1 MFKLNISP
9 ELREAIDRENRES
22 LRLYGLQNAWLAT
35 ALLQLAR
42 RAQASAPNIRFDEY
56 TYESR
61 LIWGIIPE
69 LARRLGVI
77 RMTTNE
83 IDWEV
88 RELSD
93 YQLRIRTGYTLKN
106 IGYSRKAGW
115 DVLSRDVANGNVVVY
130 ALDRLCPGRLED
142 RDDPLVV
149 DLSSMAAVRQCPYA
163 GVWTPAMVSFAQ
175 TEEGEGGEN
184 CDEVESGV
192 APGR

>member
-9 ELREAIDRENRES
+9 ELREAIDRENREA
-22 LRLYGLQNAWLAT
+22 LRLYGLKSAWLAA
-35 ALLQLAR
+35 ALLQLTR
-42 RAQASAPNIRFDEY
+42 QAQASTPGHRFDDH
-56 TYESR
+56 TYNAR

-77 RMTTNE
+77 KMTTNE

-93 YQLRIRTGYTLKN
+93 YQLRIRTGYNLKN

-115 DVLSRDVANGNVVVY
+115 DMISRDVANGNVVVY

-142 RDDPLVV
+142 RDDPLVK
-149 DLSSMAAVRQCPYA
+149 DLASIAAVRGKSFD
-163 GVWTPAMVSFAQ
+163 GVWTPSLAISVDSED
-175 TEEGEGGEN
+175 EEFD
-184 CDEVESGV
+184 DELSKG
-192 APGR
+192 PRP